1 MKELA
6 YDLIIEFLKTEDE
19 ADAAYYIRGVNDM
32 LKVAEAE
39 CDNDCE
45 CDDESETEHE
55 EPESEEESEGESDDG
70 SYGCEAVDVDAGESE
85 DGPEY
90 ETTTRVT
97 KQGVR
102 VKTSNIDLGY
112 LASLRSKGMTYK
124 QIGERLGIAQ
134 STVCTLYKKYL
145 SQFE

>member
-39 CDNDCE
+39 CDNE
-45 CDDESETEHE
+45 CDDESECDDDDNDDDDG
-55 EPESEEESEGESDDG
+55 ESEGESG
-70 SYGCEAVDVDAGESE
+70 HGCVDVDAGESE

-90 ETTTRVT
+90 EVTTKVT

-102 VKTSNIDLGY
+102 VKTSNIDLGH

-124 QIGERLGIAQ
+124 SIGDRLGIAP